1 MTKSKSMDA
10 LIYDR
15 LVKKESKLAVIGLG
29 YVGLPIALE
38 FALKIKVVG
47 FDINQKRVDLM
58 KNKIDPSNELDASY
72 FENRDILFSAD
83 TNDLKDVNFFIVA
96 VPTPIDSSNLP
107 DLKPLLGATKTV
119 AQVLKK
125 GDYVVYESTV
135 YPGCTEEDCI
145 PILEEISG
153 LKFIDD
159 FKVGYSPERINP
171 GDKEHTLQNVI
182 KVVSGCDEVSLDEVS
197 KTYELVVH
205 AGVHRATSIKVAEAS
220 KIIENTQRDV
230 NISLVNELSIIFNKL
245 NINTYDVLEAAGTK
259 WNFLKFSPGL
269 VGGHC
274 IGVDPYYL
282 VHKAMQV
289 GYHSKVINSGRY
301 VNDSMGFYI
310 AKQTVKKIIAQG
322 KIIQEA
328 KVLIMGATFKED
340 VSDIRNSK
348 VIDVITELKSFQV
361 NIDVVDPY
369 ADSKE
374 MEHEYGVPL
383 KSAMDNDYDAIILAV
398 NHKEYSQYDENFFKS
413 ILKNGNGV
421 FVDVKGVYR
430 NKISSLSY
438 WSL

>member
-1 MTKSKSMDA
+1 MDA

-83 TNDLKDVNFFIVA
+83 TNELKDVNFFIVA

-361 NIDVVDPY
+361 NIDVIDPH

-383 KSAMDNDYDAIILAV
+383 KSSMDNDYDAIILAV